1 MELTASVLM
10 FVAQLICCVLIRHK
24 ILKYLP
30 TLIAAGFIS
39 LTVLTASMGEMNPE
53 KLVSQTK
60 LILFGAFAA
69 AVYHSM
75 MIIWNRM
82 KDRK

>member
-1 MELTASVLM
+1 MELTVAVLM
-10 FVAQLICCVLIRHK
+10 FVAQLICCVVIRHK

-39 LTVLTASMGEMNPE
+39 LTVLNATMGELDPRR
-53 KLVSQTK
+53 LVAQTK
-60 LILFGAFAA
+60 TTLFCGL
-69 AVYHSM
+69 AVVMYHSI

-82 KDRK
+82 KNR